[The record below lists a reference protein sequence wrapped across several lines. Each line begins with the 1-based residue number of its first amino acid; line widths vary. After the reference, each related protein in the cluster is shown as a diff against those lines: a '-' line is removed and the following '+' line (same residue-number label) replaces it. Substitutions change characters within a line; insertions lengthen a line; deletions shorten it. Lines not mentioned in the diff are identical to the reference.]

1 MKAPLTRFYC
11 MAKECDFE
19 ETTHKLKEGI
29 KCPKCKGPVMSQ
41 EVKKDSKALS
51 IQVDMDTDKMQL
63 KLRAI
68 AKHVSALAD
77 ELDNIDNDVEG
88 SYQK

>member
-1 MKAPLTRFYC
+1 MS
-11 MAKECDFE
+11 KECDFE

-29 KCPKCKGPVMSQ
+29 PCPKCKGPVMSQ
-41 EVKKDSKALS
+41 EVKKERKALS
-51 IQVDMDTDKMQL
+51 IQVDMDTYKMQL

-77 ELDNIDNDVEG
+77 ELDNIDKDINCPVTRDH
-88 SYQK
+88 

>member
-11 MAKECDFE
+11 LSKECGFE

-29 KCPKCKGPVMSQ
+29 PCPKCKGPVLSQ
-41 EVKKDSKALS
+41 EVKKESKTLS

-77 ELDNIDNDVEG
+77 ELDSIDNEVER
-88 SYQK
+88 SN